1 MAIRRGYSHLTA
13 LVPTKCKVWITRKA
27 RKEMVSRSR
36 LLGRILKEAQEADE
50 GTPQVQHIQHP
61 S

>member
-13 LVPTKCKVWITRKA
+13 LVPTRSKVWITRKA

-36 LLGRILKEAQEADE
+36 LLTRILKEAEERSEQPATS
-50 GTPQVQHIQHP
+50 GGA
-61 S
+61 